1 MKNSDIFNSASKDAK
16 SSIAFRRTAL
26 ASQDQ
31 TKDENPEVSVELNS
45 SIDPM
50 NRTGGVTLPSIF
62 NNKKFEKELPYV
74 ELNFVEDDFLKANQ
88 NFLDL

>member
-1 MKNSDIFNSASKDAK
+1 LFHSASKDAK

-31 TKDENPEVSVELNS
+31 TKDDNPEVSVELNS

-50 NRTGGVTLPSIF
+50 NRTVGVTLPSIF
-62 NNKKFEKELPYV
+62 KNKKFEKELPYV

-88 NFLDL
+88 KFLDL